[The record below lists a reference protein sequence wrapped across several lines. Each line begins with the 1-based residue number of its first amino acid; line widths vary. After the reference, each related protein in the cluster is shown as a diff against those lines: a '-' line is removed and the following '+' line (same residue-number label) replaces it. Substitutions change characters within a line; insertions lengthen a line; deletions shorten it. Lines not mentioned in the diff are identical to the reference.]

1 MVIMMDSL
9 GIETTYIV
17 LALITAVIAGLCWLI
32 VRNHPSEK
40 ELPSI
45 EEIVSEETG
54 GISLAEGG
62 ILKQHLAPETLERLL
77 TAKLMPAEAVEEKKT
92 LRQRV
97 REVLS
102 K

>member
-1 MVIMMDSL
+1 M
-9 GIETTYIV
+9 
-17 LALITAVIAGLCWLI
+17 
-32 VRNHPSEK
+32 
-40 ELPSI
+40 
-45 EEIVSEETG
+45 IVSEETG

-77 TAKLMPAEAVEEKKT
+77 TAKLMPAETVEEKKT